1 MKYLPRHRSMLF
13 LAAVLMTG
21 ALWGQ
26 KNNAQPQREGAP
38 DTQAAAPLLP
48 VQRFEGKA
56 VLKLKTGRAQE
67 LPVVLRSWGIHGQQ
81 HVAKFPDQGFLVVHL
96 HSGKV
101 VTVINGKEQQRKGG
115 DFWTVPAGATMS
127 VQVKSES
134 AVLQTLAMKK

>member
-1 MKYLPRHRSMLF
+1 MSALYARLLGPKNPNNLK
-13 LAAVLMTG
+13 AAP
-21 ALWGQ
+21 
-26 KNNAQPQREGAP
+26 NRNAQPQREGAP

-81 HVAKFPDQGFLVVHL
+81 HVAKFPDQGFLLVHL

-101 VTVINGKEQQRKGG
+101 VTVINGKEEQRKGG
-115 DFWTVPAGATMS
+115 DFWTVPAGGTMS

-134 AVLQTLAMKK
+134 AVLQTLAIKK

>member
-21 ALWGQ
+21 AWWGQ
-26 KNNAQPQREGAP
+26 KNNAQPQRGAP
-38 DTQAAAPLLP
+38 DTHAAAPLLP

-67 LPVVLRSWGIHGQQ
+67 LPGALRSWGIHGQQ
-81 HVAKFPDQGFLVVHL
+81 HVAKFPEQGFLVVHL

-101 VTVINGKEQQRKGG
+101 VTVVNGKEQQRKGG